1 MTLCKKGKKRQKRNH
16 WKGGERS
23 TLDAEK
29 ESLGGAGS
37 LSWHQVGKE
46 ERTREATT
54 SGDQDAPKNRLQS
67 VAVGQLHR
75 TKQHVWEG
83 DLSKADMIDTG
94 FPAPQIIHILW
105 TRKLRFREIQH
116 LAQASVV
123 SSKARI

>member
-16 WKGGERS
+16 WKGGQRS

-54 SGDQDAPKNRLQS
+54 SGGQDAPKNRFQS
-67 VAVGQLHR
+67 VAVG
-75 TKQHVWEG
+75 
-83 DLSKADMIDTG
+83 
-94 FPAPQIIHILW
+94 
-105 TRKLRFREIQH
+105 
-116 LAQASVV
+116 
-123 SSKARI
+123 